1 MAPTP
6 RPRLALTPGEPGGI
20 GPDLAA
26 LLAGRALPGRC
37 VLFADPEL
45 LRARAVALGRDL
57 RLVEYDPGAPA
68 PAAALEMRPVPLP
81 AGAPV
86 RAGIASPA
94 HARYVLDCIE
104 AAGRACLDGACDAL
118 ATGPVHKSALLDAG
132 LEFRGHTE
140 HLARQAGAWPVMLL
154 AAGELRVALAT
165 THLPLAAVPA
175 ALTRARLE
183 RTLAVLCDGL
193 RARCGLAR
201 PRVRVLGLNPH
212 AGEGGHLG
220 REELETIAPA
230 VAACRARG
238 ERVEGPAPADT
249 AFAARDGVD
258 AFLAMYHDQGLPV
271 LKALGFGRAVNI
283 TLGLPYP
290 RTSVDHGTAL
300 ALAGTGRADPGSWFA
315 AIEEAAAQARRAV
328 PRARA
333 A

>member
-26 LLAGRALPGRC
+26 LLAGRARPGRC
-37 VLFADPEL
+37 VLFADPDL
-45 LRARAVALGRDL
+45 LRARAAELGLEL
-57 RLVEYDPGAPA
+57 RLAAHD
-68 PAAALEMRPVPLP
+68 PAAPEPADALEVRAVPLP
-81 AGAPV
+81 QGAPV
-86 RAGIASPA
+86 RAGVADPA
-94 HARYVLDCIE
+94 HARYVLDCLE
-104 AAGRACLDGACDAL
+104 AAGRACLDGECDAL
-118 ATGPVHKSALLDAG
+118 ATGPVQKRSLLDAG
-132 LEFRGHTE
+132 FDFRGHTE
-140 HLARQAGAWPVMLL
+140 YLARQAGAWPVMLL
-154 AAGELRVALAT
+154 AAPGLRVALAT

-175 ALTRARLE
+175 ALTRERLE

-193 RARCGLAR
+193 RTRFGLAR

-220 REELETIAPA
+220 REELDVIAPA
-230 VAACRARG
+230 AAACRARG
-238 ERVEGPAPADT
+238 ERIEGPVPADT
-249 AFAARDGVD
+249 AFADRGGVD
-258 AFLAMYHDQGLPV
+258 AVLAMYHDQGLPA
-271 LKALGFGRAVNI
+271 LKALGFGRAVNT

-315 AIEEAAAQARRAV
+315 AVEEAAAQARRAA